1 MSFNKI
7 QPEQIQM
14 PIFFSDS
21 GDLNLSQTDTG
32 IKLNLSK
39 NLTGN
44 FSFSGDLLTDGKP
57 VFGVANTGNNFFLS
71 KNDTVLFQGSNTQ
84 IRGTGN
90 MAFKASA
97 SQISGRN
104 NVALNVRSATFL
116 GNAGGVAE
124 NNTALHGRGIVFGN
138 SISGSVV
145 MKDYTTSSQ
154 SATNSHALYSNFSN
168 GHFFDGGPVFL
179 EKSISTKA
187 SGVIS
192 GGLEVL
198 GSGFLTGQEITTKHY
213 LTGYA
218 SGNYT
223 NLFGDQTIAGEKTI
237 TSTMRFTTGFAIPL
251 WSGSASQAGTSA
263 APATGALAI
272 SGSTLCV
279 FIGGSWAGIAI
290 SGAGV

>member
-7 QPEQIQM
+7 QPEQVQM

-21 GDLNLSQTDTG
+21 GGLNISQTDTG
-32 IKLNLSK
+32 IQLNVSK

-44 FSFSGDLLTDGKP
+44 FNFTGDLLTNGKP
-57 VFGVANTGNNFFLS
+57 VFGVANTGDNFFLS

-90 MAFKASA
+90 MAFKASE

-104 NVALNVRSATFL
+104 NVALNVNTATFL
-116 GNAGGVAE
+116 GNAGSVAE

-145 MKDYTTSSQ
+145 MKDYTTTSQ
-154 SATNSHALYSNFSN
+154 TAYDSHALYSNFKN
-168 GHFFDGGPVFL
+168 GHFFEAGGVFV

-192 GGLEVL
+192 GDLKVL

-218 SGNYT
+218 SGNYA
-223 NLFGDQTIAGEKTI
+223 NLFGDQTIGGEKTI
-237 TSTMRFTTGFAIPL
+237 SSTMRFDTGFAIPL
-251 WSGSASQAGTSA
+251 WSGNASQAGTNT
-263 APATGALAI
+263 APATGSLAI
-272 SGSTLCV
+272 SGTTLCV
-279 FIGGSWAGIAI
+279 YMGSAWRGVAI
-290 SGAGV
+290 SGIAP